1 MLILS
6 AKDIEY
12 CDIEP
17 KQSDR
22 AKCLP
27 ELTYNQV
34 SFFKVYSCSLNCDR
48 CPDRIKKITNMCRK
62 FLKKEVL
69 GAAIILKEANDWSL
83 WVSQEYLN
91 LQDIPKYPEIE
102 KPPLLPE
109 ELAQQRLLNFELIQD

>member
-12 CDIEP
+12 CDIEQ
-17 KQSDR
+17 KQFAR
-22 AKCLP
+22 ATSLP

-62 FLKKEVL
+62 YLKKEVL

-83 WVSQEYLN
+83 WISQEYLN
-91 LQDIPKYPEIE
+91 LQDIPKFPEQE
-102 KPPLLPE
+102 KPPLLSE
-109 ELAQQRLLNFELIQD
+109 EQAQQRFLNFELIQD